1 MQNSELFL
9 RIVGKIDVVLL
20 FSINNTPI
28 LHHEEL
34 LGIWMDFLFL
44 DKQRI
49 VGIFDE
55 ILFLSPTPRIAGKI
69 DVVLLLRTKEY
80 ECISSSKK

>member
-1 MQNSELFL
+1 
-9 RIVGKIDVVLL
+9 
-20 FSINNTPI
+20 
-28 LHHEEL
+28 
-34 LGIWMDFLFL
+34 MDFRFL

-69 DVVLLLRTKEY
+69 DVVLLLRAKEY
-80 ECISSSKK
+80 ECISRPKK